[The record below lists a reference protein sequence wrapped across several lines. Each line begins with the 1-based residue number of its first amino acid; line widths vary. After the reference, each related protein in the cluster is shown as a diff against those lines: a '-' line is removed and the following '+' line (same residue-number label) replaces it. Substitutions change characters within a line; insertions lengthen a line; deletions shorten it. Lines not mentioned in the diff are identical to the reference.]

1 MSTPGSSNL
10 LKTPKPYL
18 EELRILCMSNMN
30 REDCD
35 IPIMLSMDHFDYED
49 IAKLNPFYDEYRS
62 FGEFPS
68 DETYSSLSSNTSSNT
83 SPVSSSFQSIH
94 SGLDMVVTPLEV
106 SPSPPMHHTQV
117 FDQFPVSEGPCVVVH
132 GGNEH
137 RAIYTTHEKP
147 AVAQVAIVEYERH
160 SKQPTKLVKSIL
172 DSGESDLLCL
182 DLVDNP
188 FKAKFTSHKKLFGEN
203 GWLGNAPETNH
214 QSNEKHMSK
223 TFIKLGKKIKHQVEE
238 FAEDMVKVYPIP
250 FIHAQRPLRM
260 LPTTTVPISLNPP
273 MQAKMYSELEVMICV
288 TANDFLVQQ
297 YSSGRVSE
305 ESIRKVKSFW
315 ESKNRPQVVEFQ
327 FDQGTQRRLILS
339 NIRTLQFNGE
349 SSTNPILL
357 HSNLRNWKAIVQE
370 MSVRTFCAPD
380 SAIRKQMHDIHKLLE
395 MLGVPTVTFLAFQD
409 LQMKALAM
417 MKKHLE
423 KRYSDEKGTSKSSR
437 LRNGS
442 TQGRWGQVV

>member
-1 MSTPGSSNL
+1 
-10 LKTPKPYL
+10 
-18 EELRILCMSNMN
+18 MN
-30 REDCD
+30 
-35 IPIMLSMDHFDYED
+35 H
-49 IAKLNPFYDEYRS
+49 IAKLNPFYDEYKS
-62 FGEFPS
+62 FWEFPS
-68 DETYSSLSSNTSSNT
+68 DETYSSLSSNSSSAT
-83 SPVSSSFQSIH
+83 SPSSASFQSIH
-94 SGLDMVVTPLEV
+94 SDLDMVVVPLEV
-106 SPSPPMHHTQV
+106 SPFAPMRHNQGV
-117 FDQFPVSEGPCVVVH
+117 DRFLAPEEPRMVVH

-137 RAIYTTHEKP
+137 KTIYTAHEKP
-147 AVAQVAIVEYERH
+147 AVAQVAIVEYEEH
-160 SKQPTKLVKSIL
+160 SKQPRKPVKGPSH
-172 DSGESDLLCL
+172 SSQSELLCL
-182 DLVDNP
+182 DLADNP
-188 FKAKFTSHKKLFGEN
+188 FKAKFASHKKLFGEN
-203 GWLGNAPETNH
+203 GWLGNAPESNR

-223 TFIKLGKKIKHQVEE
+223 TFINLGKKIKHQVEE

-260 LPTTTVPISLNPP
+260 FPTTTVPISLNPP

-315 ESKNRPQVVEFQ
+315 GSKNRPQVVEFQ
-327 FDQGTQRRLILS
+327 FDQATQRQLILS

-380 SAIRKQMHDIHKLLE
+380 SAIRKHMHDIHKLLE

-423 KRYSDEKGTSKSSR
+423 ERYTHEKGNSKPSR
-437 LRNGS
+437 PRNGS
-442 TQGRWGQVV
+442 TQGCRGQAV